1 MDKIIWL
8 NGCFDILHIGHI
20 KLFEFAK
27 SKGGKVYVGVDSDE
41 KVKKDKGFD
50 RPFNKLDDRVNF
62 LSSIKF
68 IDKIFTFD
76 TTEGLEKLIQSVS
89 PDIMILG
96 SDWKDKTVIGEEY
109 AKELV
114 FFDRIPGYS
123 TTKILESK
131 KL

>member
-41 KVKKDKGFD
+41 KVKRDKGFD

-68 IDKIFTFD
+68 IDKIYTFNS
-76 TTEGLEKLIQSVS
+76 TEELEKLIESVS

-96 SDWKDKTVIGEEY
+96 SDWKGKTVIGKEY
-109 AKELV
+109 VKELV

-123 TTKILESK
+123 TTKILESQ